1 MIRWLW
7 MKMMKWGWDYSRD
20 LQEDYIPFCDD
31 IQLPAPLKF
40 KVQPA
45 TGGIIVEITHCDRKT
60 LEDRVNLHIIPD
72 SVSDMPQAIAQIVT
86 IELLK
91 A

>member
-7 MKMMKWGWDYSRD
+7 MRVMKWGWDYGCEPRQSITCRD
-20 LQEDYIPFCDD
+20 EL
-31 IQLPAPLKF
+31 QLPTPLKF

-45 TGGIIVEITHCDRKT
+45 TGGTIVEIVHYDCKKNQ
-60 LEDRVNLHIIPD
+60 EHVNLHVIPD
-72 SVSDMPQAIAQIVT
+72 SESDIPQAIARIVT